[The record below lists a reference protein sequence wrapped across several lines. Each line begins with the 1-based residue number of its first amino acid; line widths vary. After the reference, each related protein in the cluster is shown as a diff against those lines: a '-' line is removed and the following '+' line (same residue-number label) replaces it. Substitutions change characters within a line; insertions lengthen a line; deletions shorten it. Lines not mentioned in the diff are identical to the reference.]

1 MYKVFGIIGDPVDHS
16 LSPTMHNIAFKE
28 LGIKAVYGAFLVKPE
43 NLAKAIEGIKAL
55 NIKGVSVTIPH
66 KEAIVPYLD
75 EIDQV
80 ALKIGAVN
88 TILNENGVLKGYNT
102 DWIGVI
108 KAFEEKGVQLK
119 GKRVVILGAGGAS
132 RAIIYALK
140 ESGAEK
146 ITLYNRTYAKAEK
159 LASLFQISAYPWE
172 DLPKAEGDILIQATS
187 VGLKSFHS
195 PISEKILKRFKI
207 AMDTVY
213 IPLRTKFL
221 SLAEKFV
228 DITID
233 GLKMLLYQGV
243 EQFKLFTGRE
253 APIIIMEKVLY
264 EEAKRLEEELNL
276 GKEEC

>member
-66 KEAIVPYLD
+66 KEAIVSYLD

-195 PISEKILKRFKI
+195 PISEEILKRFKI